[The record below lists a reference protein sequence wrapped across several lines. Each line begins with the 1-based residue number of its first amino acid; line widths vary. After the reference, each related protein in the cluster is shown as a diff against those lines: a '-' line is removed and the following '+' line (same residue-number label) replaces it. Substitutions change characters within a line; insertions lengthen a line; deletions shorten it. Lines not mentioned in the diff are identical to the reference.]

1 MSAFHYSS
9 DCRSLMLS
17 FALLATA
24 AMPALADERQAGLI
38 QQEQARQEQ
47 QRLRQLEQQMQSA
60 PDVRLDRTAEA
71 VSSLLLPQNETP
83 CFPVQEITL
92 IGDSAA
98 KFQFALNKAIK
109 QSGFQPGMCLGAQ
122 GINHIMTLAQNAVI
136 DRGYTTTRILAA
148 PQDLNSGKLE
158 LTVFPGRIGQIR
170 FDESHAAETHVGRIT
185 AFQNEFPADSDGL
198 LNLRDLE
205 QGLENLKRVPTAEAD
220 IQIMPSEKADVS
232 DVVVQWRQRTLPYRL
247 TLGFDNSGSKATG
260 RYQGNMTF
268 SADNPLG
275 LSDLFYASY
284 NRDLGTR
291 SADTDSDGHTVKG
304 GTNGYAFHYS
314 VPFGKWL
321 WSWNHSYYRYHQAVA
336 GDSEVYD
343 YNGKSWNSDVGVSR
357 LLYRDARRK
366 THAAFKLW
374 QRETH
379 SFINDAEIE
388 VQRRRTAGWSANL
401 SHKEYIGQATLNLGL
416 GYKRGTGRNN
426 SLSAPEEAF
435 GEGTSRMKILTAD
448 TGVNVPFKIGQQNF
462 AFDSN
467 FHAQWN
473 KTPLTPQDK
482 LAIGSRYTVR
492 GFDGETTLS
501 AERGWYWRNDLSWQY
516 HPSHQLY
523 AGLDAGRVSGPSAQY
538 LLGQSLSGAAL
549 GVRGQSKVG
558 GILSYDFFAAKP
570 LHKPDRFQTA
580 NTTFGLNLN
589 YSF

>member
-1 MSAFHYSS
+1 M
-9 DCRSLMLS
+9 MLIS
-17 FALLATA
+17 MA
-24 AMPALADERQAGLI
+24 ASGIVFADENQALQI
-38 QQEQARQEQ
+38 QQNRLQQEQ
-47 QRLRQLEQQMQSA
+47 QRREQFEQIMQPSD
-60 PDVRLDRTAEA
+60 DVRLD
-71 VSSLLLPQNETP
+71 SSSASIQTFPLPQNESP
-83 CFPVQEITL
+83 CFTVHDISL
-92 IGDSAA
+92 VGDSAN

-185 AFQNEFPADSDGL
+185 AFQNEFPSASDGL

-205 QGLENLKRVPTAEAD
+205 QGLENLKRIPTAEAD

-232 DVVVQWRQRTLPYRL
+232 DVVVQWRQRPLPYRL

-260 RYQGNMTF
+260 RYQGNVTF

-291 SADTDSDGHTVKG
+291 SAETDSDAHTAKG

-388 VQRRRTAGWSANL
+388 VQRRRTAGWSAHL

-435 GEGTSRMKILTAD
+435 GEGTSRMKIITAD
-448 TGVNVPFKIGQQNF
+448 AGVNLPFQLGKQNLT
-462 AFDSN
+462 FDSN
-467 FHAQWN
+467 LHAQRN
-473 KTPLTPQDK
+473 KTPLTPLDK
-482 LAIGSRYTVR
+482 ISIGNRYTVR

-501 AERGWYWRNDLSWQY
+501 AERGWYWRNDLSWHYQ
-516 HPSHQLY
+516 PNHQFYL
-523 AGLDAGRVSGPSAQY
+523 GMDTGHVSGRSAEY
-538 LLGQSLSGAAL
+538 LLGQSLTGAAV
-549 GVRGQSKVG
+549 GARGQVKAGGQFFYDLFVG
-558 GILSYDFFAAKP
+558 KP
-570 LHKPDRFQTA
+570 IKKPEHFRTA
-580 NTTFGLNLN
+580 NTTVGINLN

>member
-1 MSAFHYSS
+1 
-9 DCRSLMLS
+9 
-17 FALLATA
+17 
-24 AMPALADERQAGLI
+24 
-38 QQEQARQEQ
+38 
-47 QRLRQLEQQMQSA
+47 
-60 PDVRLDRTAEA
+60 
-71 VSSLLLPQNETP
+71 PQNESP
-83 CFPVQEITL
+83 CFTVHDISL
-92 IGDSAA
+92 VGDSAN

-185 AFQNEFPADSDGL
+185 AFQNEFPSASDGL

-205 QGLENLKRVPTAEAD
+205 QGLENLKRIPTAEAD

-232 DVVVQWRQRTLPYRL
+232 DVVVQWRQRPLPYRL

-260 RYQGNMTF
+260 RYQGNVTF

-291 SADTDSDGHTVKG
+291 SAETDSDAHTAKG

-388 VQRRRTAGWSANL
+388 VQRRRTAGWSAHL

-435 GEGTSRMKILTAD
+435 GEGTSRMKIITAD
-448 TGVNVPFKIGQQNF
+448 AGVNLPFQLGKQNLT
-462 AFDSN
+462 FDSN
-467 FHAQWN
+467 LHAQRN
-473 KTPLTPQDK
+473 KTPLTPLDK
-482 LAIGSRYTVR
+482 ISIGNRYTVR

-501 AERGWYWRNDLSWQY
+501 AERGWYWRNDLSWHYQ
-516 HPSHQLY
+516 PNHQFYL
-523 AGLDAGRVSGPSAQY
+523 GMDTGHVSGRSAEY
-538 LLGQSLSGAAL
+538 LLGQSLTGAAV
-549 GVRGQSKVG
+549 GARGQVKAGGQFFYDLFVG
-558 GILSYDFFAAKP
+558 KP
-570 LHKPDRFQTA
+570 IKKPEHFRTA
-580 NTTFGLNLN
+580 NTTVGINLN

>member
-1 MSAFHYSS
+1 MAAFFHPYPR
-9 DCRSLMLS
+9 CS
-17 FALLATA
+17 FILPFAVLATVS
-24 AMPALADERQAGLI
+24 MPALADERQASLI
-38 QQEQARQEQ
+38 QQEQAQQEQ
-47 QRLRQLEQQMQSA
+47 QRLRQLEQQMQSL

-71 VSSLLLPQNETP
+71 VSSLLLPQNESP
-83 CFPVQEITL
+83 CFPVHDISL
-92 IGDSAA
+92 VGDFAA
-98 KFQFALNKAIK
+98 KFQFALNKALR
-109 QSGFQPGMCLGAQ
+109 QSGFQPGVCLGAQ
-122 GINHIMTLAQNAVI
+122 GVNHIMTLVQNAVI
-136 DRGYTTTRILAA
+136 ERGYTTTRILTA
-148 PQDLNSGKLE
+148 PQDLNSGKLA
-158 LTVFPGRIGQIR
+158 LTVMAGKIGRIR

-185 AFQNEFPADSDGL
+185 AFQNEFPAASDGL

-205 QGLENLKRVPTAEAD
+205 QGLENLKRIPTAEAD
-220 IQIMPSEKADVS
+220 IQIVPSEKPDVS
-232 DVVVQWRQRTLPYRL
+232 DVVVKWQQRTVPYRL
-247 TLGFDNSGSKATG
+247 TLGFDDSGSKATG
-260 RYQGNMTF
+260 RYQGNATF
-268 SADNPLG
+268 SADNPFG

-284 NRDLGTR
+284 NRDFGTR
-291 SADTDSDGHTVKG
+291 SANMGIDGRKVEG
-304 GTNGYAFHYS
+304 GTKGYAFHYS

-336 GDSEVYD
+336 GDAEVYD

-374 QRETH
+374 QRETQ
-379 SFINDAEIE
+379 SFIDDAEIE

-401 SHKEYIGQATLNLGL
+401 NHKEYIGQATLNLGL

-426 SLSAPEEAF
+426 SLPAPEEAF

-448 TGVNVPFKIGQQNF
+448 AGVNVPFKIGRQNF

-482 LAIGSRYTVR
+482 IAIGNRHTVR
-492 GFDGETTLS
+492 GFDGEMTLS

-516 HPSHQLY
+516 RPNHQLY
-523 AGLDAGRVSGPSAQY
+523 AGIDGGRVSGPSAAY

-549 GVRGQSKVG
+549 GVRGQTKAG
-558 GILSYDFFAAKP
+558 GTLAYDLFAAKP

-580 NTTFGLNLN
+580 KTTFGFNLN

>member
-1 MSAFHYSS
+1 MPTLFYSDYRLS
-9 DCRSLMLS
+9 RVTMLML
-17 FALLATA
+17 TA
-24 AMPALADERQAGLI
+24 ASGLAFADERQAIQI
-38 QQEQARQEQ
+38 QQEQLQQEQ
-47 QRLRQLEQQMQSA
+47 QRRERFQQNMQPSA
-60 PDVRLDRTAEA
+60 DVRLDA
-71 VSSLLLPQNETP
+71 SSASNQAFSLSQTESP
-83 CFPVQEITL
+83 CFAVQEIVL
-92 IGDSAA
+92 NGDFAA
-98 KFQFALNKAIK
+98 KFQFALDQAVK
-109 QSGFQPGMCLGAQ
+109 QSGFKPGMCLGAQ
-122 GINHIMTLAQNAVI
+122 GVNHIMTLAQNAVI
-136 DRGYTTTRILAA
+136 ARGYTTTRILAA
-148 PQDLNSGKLE
+148 PQDLNSGKLV
-158 LTVFPGRIGQIR
+158 LTVLAGKVGGIR
-170 FDESHAAETHVGRIT
+170 FDENHAEETHVGRIT
-185 AFQNEFPADSDGL
+185 AFQNEFPSASDGL

-220 IQIMPSEKADVS
+220 IRIVPSEKPDVS
-232 DVVVQWRQRTLPYRL
+232 DVVVKWQQRTFPYRL

-260 RYQGNMTF
+260 RYQGHATF
-268 SADNPLG
+268 SADNPFG

-291 SADTDSDGHTVKG
+291 SAATDSDGHTVKG

-388 VQRRRTAGWSANL
+388 VQRRRTAGWSADL
-401 SHKEYIGQATLNLGL
+401 SHKEYIGRSTLNLGL

-435 GEGTSRMKILTAD
+435 GEGTSRMKIITAD
-448 TGVNVPFKIGQQNF
+448 AGINLPFQLGKQAF
-462 AFDSN
+462 ALDSQLRG
-467 FHAQWN
+467 QWN
-473 KTPLTPQDK
+473 KTPLTPLDK
-482 LAIGSRYTVR
+482 MAIGNRYTVR

-516 HPSHQLY
+516 QPNHQLY
-523 AGLDAGRVSGPSAQY
+523 VGIDGGRVSGPSAQY
-538 LLGQSLSGAAL
+538 LLGRSLSGAAL
-549 GVRGQSKVG
+549 GVRGQAKAG
-558 GILSYDFFAAKP
+558 GMLSYDFFAAKP

-580 NTTFGLNLN
+580 KTTFGLNVN

>member
-1 MSAFHYSS
+1 M
-9 DCRSLMLS
+9 
-17 FALLATA
+17 A
-24 AMPALADERQAGLI
+24 ASGIVFADENQALQI
-38 QQEQARQEQ
+38 QQNRLQQEQ
-47 QRLRQLEQQMQSA
+47 QRREQFEQIMQPSD
-60 PDVRLDRTAEA
+60 DVRLD
-71 VSSLLLPQNETP
+71 SSSASIQTFPLPQNESP
-83 CFPVQEITL
+83 CFTVHDISL
-92 IGDSAA
+92 VGDSAN

-185 AFQNEFPADSDGL
+185 AFQNEFPSASDGL

-205 QGLENLKRVPTAEAD
+205 QGLENLKRIPTAEAD

-232 DVVVQWRQRTLPYRL
+232 DVVVQWRQRPLPYRL

-260 RYQGNMTF
+260 RYQGNVTF

-291 SADTDSDGHTVKG
+291 SAETDSDAHTAKG

-388 VQRRRTAGWSANL
+388 VQRRRTAGWSAHL

-435 GEGTSRMKILTAD
+435 GEGTSRMKIITAD
-448 TGVNVPFKIGQQNF
+448 AGVNLPFQLGKQNLT
-462 AFDSN
+462 FDSN
-467 FHAQWN
+467 LHAQRN
-473 KTPLTPQDK
+473 KTPLTPLDK
-482 LAIGSRYTVR
+482 ISIGNRYTVR

-501 AERGWYWRNDLSWQY
+501 AERGWYWRNDLSWHYQ
-516 HPSHQLY
+516 PNHQFYL
-523 AGLDAGRVSGPSAQY
+523 GMDTGHVSGRSAEY
-538 LLGQSLSGAAL
+538 LLGQSLTGAAV
-549 GVRGQSKVG
+549 GARGQVKAGGQFFYDLFVG
-558 GILSYDFFAAKP
+558 KP
-570 LHKPDRFQTA
+570 IKKPEHFRTA
-580 NTTFGLNLN
+580 NTTVGINLN